1 MKNLISLLLLLA
13 STASFGQNYYPLIRP
28 NLVWQILHGNGAY
41 ICDKKDGHQYFFQG
55 DTIVSGIYYQKINT
69 LPIIALNGN
78 PYCPPFAVD
87 GNFPAF
93 LSGLMREDTIT
104 RKVYIYNYSI
114 NSEELLYDF
123 NLVAGD
129 TLNSYLTAQVIV
141 DSVGLIS
148 LPNGGLRKI
157 FYLDSGENYIESIGG
172 SQGIQFQ
179 LYQGI
184 GFWEIPICISENNIP
199 IWGGQCFGTVG
210 INENLQESKMVYPNP
225 FVNEFTF
232 KSNYPE
238 VTEII
243 LYNSISNEIFRK
255 SFSNSTII
263 NTENFESGI
272 YVYKMISKS
281 GLTSFGKLIKL

>member
-1 MKNLISLLLLLA
+1 MKKLFTLIILLT
-13 STASFGQNYYPLIRP
+13 STASFAQNYYPLIRP

-55 DTIVSGIYYQKINT
+55 DSIISGFTYQKIYFN
-69 LPIIALNGN
+69 PIISLIVN

-87 GNFPAF
+87 GSSTAF
-93 LSGLMREDTIT
+93 YGGLMKEDTIS
-104 RKVYIYNYSI
+104 RKVFIYNYSI

-123 NLVAGD
+123 NLVTGD
-129 TLNSYLTAQVIV
+129 TLNSNLPEVLVIV

-179 LYQGI
+179 LYQGL

-210 INENLQESKMVYPNP
+210 INENLLKN
-225 FVNEFTF
+225 
-232 KSNYPE
+232 
-238 VTEII
+238 
-243 LYNSISNEIFRK
+243 
-255 SFSNSTII
+255 
-263 NTENFESGI
+263 
-272 YVYKMISKS
+272 
-281 GLTSFGKLIKL
+281 